1 MLTNEET
8 IHLEKILSDNKDLF
22 EKIQKDQK
30 DLESYILQKQKYK
43 KNQMEG
49 IKKAK
54 ENGIVFGRPKVI
66 LDKKEFDSIAMLFEN
81 NQISSRQAAK
91 ALNISQTTFIR
102 RYQDYEKKKEMK

>member
-1 MLTNEET
+1 MLTNEEM

-54 ENGIVFGRPKVI
+54 EMGMHWGRPRVKVN
-66 LDKKEFDSIAMLFEN
+66 KNEFNSAAELYKMR
-81 NQISSRQAAK
+81 QISSREAAK
-91 ALNISQTTFIR
+91 SLNISQTAFLKLIKN
-102 RYQDYEKKKEMK
+102 EKEMR